1 MSTRNPAAA
10 RSSSDSAPQK
20 PYSRC
25 SRAQSRP
32 SRTTGHALH
41 TERACPSRSTPASGR
56 SPAGAKNNSL
66 RPWQDA
72 SAVHARGPLKIKLEM
87 VSTAAKAEPP
97 LWPFEKETPGSRWG
111 ATDPPSRP
119 EPILTAGLES
129 VQQLGSMEPINLS
142 DGHTGD
148 QKGQGDGTPAPRHLA
163 GHRRAGLVHRRRRCV
178 VDRPVERVR
187 AGPPARRGARRRP
200 AGSRPAGSDADRVPG
215 RGPGAG
221 APDPP

>member
-25 SRAQSRP
+25 SRAQSRHP
-32 SRTTGHALH
+32 RTTGHALH
-41 TERACPSRSTPASGR
+41 TERACPSRSTRASGR

-142 DGHTGD
+142 DGHTATKRG
-148 QKGQGDGTPAPRHLA
+148 KAMELRHLDTLLA
-163 GHRRAGLVHRRRRCV
+163 IA
-178 VDRPVERVR
+178 EQ
-187 AGPPARRGARRRP
+187 
-200 AGSRPAGSDADRVPG
+200 GSFTAAADVLSTVQSNGSGQVPHPEG
-215 RGPGAG
+215 E
-221 APDPP
+221 